1 MAEIHRLSVG
11 TDGRVMVSVYLREHA
26 TGNCYYAR
34 YKISNKKLS
43 GNQRYVT
50 ESLKTEDLR
59 YAIEK
64 ARTRYAEIT
73 VLETQGKAIKSDT
86 VAQEID
92 RFFAEYLA
100 GVQNKISMYS
110 PNVLQ
115 HYKKGLVRL
124 WKSYV
129 GQIPLKNI
137 NHDHMAGYESWRQ
150 NFFKQKIE
158 QGKTLHGNS
167 KEKASARTIELEVN
181 QFKAFLRWASSRGKY
196 TGSALDFTYKTD
208 GTTNKRSAFTTS
220 QWTKL
225 TGFMRRNAF
234 LEVGLRGNDSRLI
247 RHRHMLKAYVLFM
260 KNTGLRPG
268 EARNLRWSDVEFRD
282 SDQEEKRLVRI
293 TVLKGHSKVKKSSV
307 VIGNE
312 GAFNAIS
319 DWLNYR
325 KKIENFTSSS
335 DLIWCDNDGVLIKDF
350 REGFNTLIKSAGVD
364 LDAAGNKLTIYSL
377 RHTYIT
383 EQLKAGVAIYSIASN
398 CNTSVAMIETYYS
411 DARSKDFEDA
421 LTSGYRRQSS
431 QRSSEK
437 ITEKNSSTVTLDL
450 AAEPTKTQSKR
461 KPAAVDSDIAKPAKK
476 LGKAAPLKS

>member
-1 MAEIHRLSVG
+1 
-11 TDGRVMVSVYLREHA
+11 
-26 TGNCYYAR
+26 
-34 YKISNKKLS
+34 
-43 GNQRYVT
+43 
-50 ESLKTEDLR
+50 
-59 YAIEK
+59 
-64 ARTRYAEIT
+64 
-73 VLETQGKAIKSDT
+73 
-86 VAQEID
+86 
-92 RFFAEYLA
+92 
-100 GVQNKISMYS
+100 MYS

-137 NHDHMAGYESWRQ
+137 NYDHMAGYEFWRQ

-167 KEKASARTIELEVN
+167 KEKASVRTIELEVN

-234 LEVGLRGNDSRLI
+234 LVVGLRGNDTRLI
-247 RHRHMLKAYVLFM
+247 RHRYMLKAYVLFM

-282 SDQEEKRLVRI
+282 SNQEEKRLVRI

-319 DWLNYR
+319 DWFNYR
-325 KKIENFTSSS
+325 KTTENFAKSS
-335 DLIWCDNDGVLIKDF
+335 DLLWCDNDGVLIKDF
-350 REGFNTLIKSAGVD
+350 REGFNTLIKAAGVD
-364 LDAAGNKLTIYSL
+364 LDASGNKLTIYSL

-421 LTSGYRRQSS
+421 LTSGYRRQSPK
-431 QRSSEK
+431 SSLGEK
-437 ITEKNSSTVTLDL
+437 TPQTSTSVTLDL
-450 AAEPTKTQSKR
+450 ASEPTKTLSKR
-461 KPAAVDSDIAKPAKK
+461 KPAAVDIIPAATPKK
-476 LGKAAPLKS
+476 LGKAATPKP